1 MNFVIRRD
9 YTKQQEVK
17 PAKTKEQKPAQKP
30 AKAKSNKKA

>member
-9 YTKQQEVK
+9 YAKQEVK

-30 AKAKSNKKA
+30 AKAKSEKKA